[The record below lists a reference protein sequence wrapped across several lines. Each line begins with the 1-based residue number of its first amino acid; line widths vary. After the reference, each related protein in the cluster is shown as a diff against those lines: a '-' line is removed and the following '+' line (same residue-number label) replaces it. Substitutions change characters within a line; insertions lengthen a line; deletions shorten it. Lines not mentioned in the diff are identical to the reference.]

1 MITLK
6 STAYHLGDTI
16 SILKAINELDYQ
28 ISKTEDEFALFEVGE
43 NSWIYLKNYG
53 SVVFINVDQS
63 LVQRTLLFY
72 LDDINQLDSLPF
84 EDFEIQVK
92 SGNTGSVAHGV
103 IQIPEISIDI
113 AHVIS
118 FNLAQTVA
126 LDDFQTKVELL
137 LEETSDRSTKLIS
150 TGQLGASR
158 VQVRKLMGRTL
169 ILKNRL
175 AENLYIF
182 DTPDI
187 AWDDKHLAEL
197 YESMRKDLDIERRH
211 QGLQLHLDIVM
222 ENLDLYHNILQHKHS
237 SVLEWIIIL
246 LILFEVV
253 QVLILE

>member
-28 ISKTEDEFALFEVGE
+28 ISKTEDEFALFEVGD
-43 NSWIYLKNYG
+43 NSWIYMKNYG
-53 SVVFINVDQS
+53 SVVFINVDPT
-63 LVQRTLLFY
+63 LVQKTLSFL
-72 LDDINQLDSLPF
+72 LDDIRDLETLPY
-84 EDFEIQVK
+84 EDFEIQVVLR
-92 SGNTGSVAHGV
+92 SPVSVAHGV
-103 IQIPEISIDI
+103 IRIPEISLDI
-113 AHVIS
+113 AHVIAL
-118 FNLAQTVA
+118 NLAQTVA
-126 LDDFQTKVELL
+126 LDDFQSKVEMLL
-137 LEETSDRSTKLIS
+137 QETSDRSSRLIR
-150 TGQLGASR
+150 TGQLGSSR

-211 QGLQLHLDIVM
+211 QGLQLHLDIVK
-222 ENLDLYHNILQHKHS
+222 ENLDLYQNILQHKHS